1 MDYLLYFR
9 ELFVKNYCV
18 SIAAIEI
25 NNIRFK
31 HSIFFHLFKILPFS
45 IIKFFFDLLNK
56 IISFKYIYK
65 MDNLYFSNYL
75 KEITISP
82 IILNLELFDNNE
94 NKISIKENIQKYNRS
109 IPIWYFL
116 YNENIQYFL
125 NYKIKYILKGQFIE
139 KEEKLNE
146 NKLLKD
152 LSY

>member
-18 SIAAIEI
+18 SITAIEV

-31 HSIFFHLFKILPFS
+31 HSIFFYLFRIFPFS
-45 IIKFFFDLLNK
+45 IIKFLFELFDK

-65 MDNLYFSNYL
+65 MDNLYFSNHV
-75 KEITISP
+75 KGITISP
-82 IILNLELFDNNE
+82 IILNLELFNNE
-94 NKISIKENIQKYNRS
+94 EYKISIKENIQKYNRS

-116 YNENIQYFL
+116 YNENLQYFL
-125 NYKIKYILKGQFIE
+125 NYKIKYISKAKIIE
-139 KEEKLNE
+139 KEDTIND

-152 LSY
+152 LSD

>member
-18 SIAAIEI
+18 SITAIEI
-25 NNIRFK
+25 KDFK
-31 HSIFFHLFKILPFS
+31 FKNSIFFHLFRILPFS
-45 IIKFFFDLLNK
+45 MVKFIFELLDK

-65 MDNLYFSNYL
+65 MDNLYFSNHV
-75 KEITISP
+75 KGITISP
-82 IILNLELFDNNE
+82 IILNLELFNNE
-94 NKISIKENIQKYNRS
+94 DYKISIKENIQKYNRS

-125 NYKIKYILKGQFIE
+125 NYKIKYISKGKMIE
-139 KEEKLNE
+139 KEDKINF

-152 LSY
+152 LSD